1 MSTTPAA
8 SIRAKHVVGPTNR
21 QPCAFSALAS
31 ARDSSEAEGTCATVS
46 GRGVAAGWCAQTLSL
61 IHI

>member
-1 MSTTPAA
+1 MSTIPAA

-31 ARDSSEAEGTCATVS
+31 ARDSSEVEGTCATVS
-46 GRGVAAGWCAQTLSL
+46 GRGVAAGW
-61 IHI
+61 